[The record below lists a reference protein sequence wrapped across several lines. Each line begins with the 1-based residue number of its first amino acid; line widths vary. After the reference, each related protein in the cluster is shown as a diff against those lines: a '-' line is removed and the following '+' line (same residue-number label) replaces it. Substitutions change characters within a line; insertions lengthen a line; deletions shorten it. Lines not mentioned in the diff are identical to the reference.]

1 MIQTTQTHIA
11 LLATRQFWAVDLWQ
25 LTFLDGTV
33 LRYSSHALSTSWNGY
48 TWQAGPM
55 FDRGSTKLTKG
66 LEADSLQI
74 EITPRPTDQLYG
86 IDFFTAVRNGA
97 LDGVKLSL
105 YRAHAAHP
113 GDPIVGAF
121 LRFKGDVQEVESD
134 LTIRITVK
142 SDLAKLDMQI
152 PRDLWEPGCS
162 RTLYDVGCGVARAA
176 YQTTGTAAAASS
188 RSVIV
193 TGEALPNGAG
203 YFTAGEIMFT
213 SGANAGARRSVRL
226 QTDAQTLRLAYPL
239 LSPVTAGD
247 QFLIWPGCSRTWDEC
262 KTKFNN
268 GSAFNGQPFVPSP
281 ETAL

>member
-11 LLATRQFWAVDLWQ
+11 LLSTRQFWAVDLWQ

-33 LRYSSHALSTSWNGY
+33 LRYSSHALSTYWNGY

-55 FDRGSTKLTKG
+55 FERGSTKLTKG
-66 LEADSLQI
+66 LEADSLQV
-74 EITPRPTDQLYG
+74 EITPQSTDQLYG

-105 YRAHAAHP
+105 YRGHAANP
-113 GDPIVGAF
+113 GDSIVGAF
-121 LRFKGDVQEVESD
+121 LRFKGDIQEVESD

-142 SDLAKLDMQI
+142 SDLAKLDQQI
-152 PRDLWEPGCS
+152 PPDLWQPGCS
-162 RTLYDVGCGVARAA
+162 RTLYDAGCGVARAA
-176 YQTTGTAAAASS
+176 YQTTGAVAAASTKAI
-188 RSVIV
+188 IV
-193 TGEALPNGAG
+193 TSARLPNDAD

-226 QTDAQTLRLAYPL
+226 QVDNQTLRLAYPL
-239 LSPVTAGD
+239 LSPVTIGD
-247 QFLIWPGCSRTWDEC
+247 QFLLWPGCSRTWEDC
-262 KTKFNN
+262 KSKFNN
-268 GSAFNGQPFVPSP
+268 GPSFNGQPFVPSP